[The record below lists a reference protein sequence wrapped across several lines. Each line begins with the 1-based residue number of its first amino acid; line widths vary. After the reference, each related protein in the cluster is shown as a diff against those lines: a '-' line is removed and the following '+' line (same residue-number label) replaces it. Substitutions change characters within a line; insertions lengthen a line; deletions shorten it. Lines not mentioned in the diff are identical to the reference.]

1 MTIPGVNDA
10 EDMELTLQC
19 MKNIKFKD
27 AEIFYVLHVV
37 AAIIQLGQVEFG
49 VIQTKDGEVTGP
61 L

>member
-1 MTIPGVNDA
+1 
-10 EDMELTLQC
+10 

-27 AEIFYVLHVV
+27 AEIFYVLHIV